1 MARTHTYDVTIE
13 WTGNLGQGTDGY
25 RAFSRAHDVRGDG
38 KATIAASSDP
48 ALRGDATRW
57 NPEEL
62 LVASVSQCHM
72 LWYLHLCAGNGVV
85 VTDYADR
92 AHGVMT
98 MDENGGGGQIT
109 EVTLHPEVTVADS
122 SMTEKANALHD
133 DINAV
138 CFIAR
143 SVNFPIT
150 HEPAIR
156 VQGT

>member
-1 MARTHTYDVTIE
+1 MAATHTYDVTVE
-13 WTGNLGQGTDGY
+13 WTGDLGSGTDGY
-25 RAFSRAHDVRGDG
+25 KSFSRAHEVLGDG
-38 KATIAASSDP
+38 KPPIAASSDP
-48 ALRGDATRW
+48 AFRGDATRW

-72 LWYLHLCAGNGVV
+72 LWYLHLCATNGVV
-85 VTDYADR
+85 VTDYADH

-98 MDENGGGGQIT
+98 MDESGGGGQIT
-109 EVTLHPEVTVADS
+109 AVTLRPEVTVAEA
-122 SMTEKANALHD
+122 SMTEKALSLHD

-150 HEPAIR
+150 HVPVIR
-156 VQGT
+156 AG